1 MDCVAGETLRR
12 QIVYALLVELVITY
26 KKEPKNTEKIKSLI
40 DYIQVLGDRKMI

>member
-26 KKEPKNTEKIKSLI
+26 KKDQKTQKKSSL
-40 DYIQVLGDRKMI
+40 